1 MEIDDVGIL
10 SPRSVS
16 VILSLRC
23 GRMICTLLVAAAS
36 VLAGTARAQEHPVRR
51 IANIVS
57 VAVEEYAKGVDAKGQ
72 LISAAEYQ
80 EASEFLADAL
90 TQAARLPG
98 DLARA
103 RTLLDSIVAAVRAS
117 RPPEAVKAL
126 EQRFA
131 AALGSEALLEMP
143 TRVTDLAQ
151 GRLLFERTCASCHGF
166 TGRGDGPEAHKLKPP
181 PQKIGDE
188 SAMRDVSPATMYR
201 VLSVGIAGT
210 PMIGYAA
217 SLTPDDRWN
226 IVAYV
231 MTLRSTPQGVAEGE
245 GLYTQRCVQCHGAL
259 GTGDGPFARTLS
271 RMPREVASL
280 SWQATRSDQQLA
292 LVVHDGVPGTAM
304 PATSE
309 LSPNQVAAV
318 VAYLRALSFRNPPTT
333 VTLASLPQGD
343 PAAAARGVLSM
354 LEASLTAVRVGRTAD
369 AGDRAFDAYIA
380 FEPLETPARARNP
393 GLVTSMERL
402 FSEFRAAARA
412 GDVRLAERTRDAIE
426 VNMPAVLQLTRPT
439 GSGLEAFWQSLLI
452 ILREGLEAILVIGAI
467 VAFLIKTGHR
477 ERLRSI
483 WYGVGW
489 GVLASAATAV
499 AIKTLLSAMPMSRE
513 LIEGGT
519 MLVSVVV
526 LFSVS
531 YWLISKVEAAQWQQF
546 IREKVNHALEHGGG
560 KALAFVAFLA
570 VYREG
575 AETALFYQA
584 LFNEGARV
592 ALPIALGI
600 LIGGATLAVIFTLF
614 YRYGVRVPLRPFF
627 GVTSVLLYYMAFV
640 FTGRG
645 IRELQEGNLISITTI
660 SGAPHIEA
668 LGLYPSIETL
678 LAQAVL
684 LVLFVF
690 ALLKTFWPSRSVA
703 LPTLPSDPTAATLL
717 EAQLAELQTAQDRL
731 KARIADLEK
740 SAKRDDAFRR

>member
-1 MEIDDVGIL
+1 MEIDDVGL
-10 SPRSVS
+10 
-16 VILSLRC
+16 LSLRSVAVILRPRG
-23 GRMICTLLVAAAS
+23 GRRIFAALLAAGLA
-36 VLAGTARAQEHPVRR
+36 LAGPVHAQEHPVRR
-51 IANIVS
+51 VANIVS
-57 VAVEEYAKGVDAKGQ
+57 VAVEEYAKGVDAKGN
-72 LISAAEYQ
+72 LISSTEYQ
-80 EASEFLADAL
+80 EAAEFLADAL

-98 DLARA
+98 DRTGARA
-103 RTLLDSIVAAVRAS
+103 LLDSIVAAVKAS
-117 RPPEAVKAL
+117 RPPDVVKAL

-131 AALGSEALLEMP
+131 AALGSEAVLEMP
-143 TRVTDLAQ
+143 TRVVDLAQ
-151 GRLLFERTCASCHGF
+151 GRLLFDRTCASCHGL
-166 TGRGDGPEAHKLKPP
+166 TGRGDGPEAKKLKPRP
-181 PQKIGDE
+181 LPIGDE
-188 SAMRDVSPATMYR
+188 VAMRDVSPATMYR
-201 VLSVGIAGT
+201 VMSVGIAGT

-226 IVAYV
+226 IVAYLT
-231 MTLRSTPQGVAEGE
+231 TLRSTPQRAAEGE

-304 PATSE
+304 PAS
-309 LSPNQVAAV
+309 SDISMNQVAAV
-318 VAYLRALSFRNPPTT
+318 VAYLRALSFRNPPTA
-333 VTLASLPQGD
+333 VTLATLPGD

-354 LEASLTAVRVGRTAD
+354 LEASLTAARVGRTAD

-452 ILREGLEAILVIGAI
+452 ILREGFEAILVIGAI

-477 ERLRSI
+477 DRLRSI

-546 IREKVNHALEHGGG
+546 IREKVNHALDHGGG
-560 KALAFVAFLA
+560 RALAFVAFLA

-600 LIGGATLAVIFTLF
+600 LIGGAALAVFFTLF

-640 FTGRG
+640 FTGKG

-703 LPTLPSDPTAATLL
+703 LPSMPSDPTAAALM

-731 KARIADLEK
+731 KARITDLEK